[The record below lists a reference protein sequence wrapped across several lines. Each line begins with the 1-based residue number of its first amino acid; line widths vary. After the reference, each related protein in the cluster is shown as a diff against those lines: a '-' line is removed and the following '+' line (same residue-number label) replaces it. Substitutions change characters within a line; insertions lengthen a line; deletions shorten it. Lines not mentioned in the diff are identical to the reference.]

1 MKNKVLI
8 KIDGVDFTS
17 LVAEDGLSFTYSWI
31 STANRNANDYMIIS
45 NPVKKRS
52 YSITFID
59 LTEAQYNSLIK
70 VIGKKDICHTLTVY
84 DEFEQ
89 KQVSIKVYNSDLSG
103 GKSINKNKCLMYK
116 GVTFSL
122 IER

>member
-17 LVAEDGLSFTYSWI
+17 LVSEDGLSFTYSWI

>member
-70 VIGKKDICHTLTVY
+70 VIGKKDSRNQARRN
-84 DEFEQ
+84 EFEQ
-89 KQVSIKVYNSDLSG
+89 ATYHVS
-103 GKSINKNKCLMYK
+103 
-116 GVTFSL
+116 
-122 IER
+122 

>member
-17 LVAEDGLSFTYSWI
+17 LVSEDGLSFTYSWI

-89 KQVSIKVYNSDLSG
+89 EQVSIKVYNSDLSG

>member
-59 LTEAQYNSLIK
+59 LTETQYNSLIK

-103 GKSINKNKCLMYK
+103 GKSINKNKCLIYK